1 MDGQVCLSMI
11 GSYTLYAVVR
21 NIDCFLIFIRVHV
34 FSSLSFN
41 SSIWTQSCWYCRGQT
56 SNKNECPSGAVTTYP
71 SGAPDFI
78 PVICGVRVAQSSVFC
93 VILCWSLCALF
104 VLCLLPLYWLSYFD
118 RLVLMSSLIS
128 SHVSSKY
135 TRSNSYKHADIVYNG
150 TVTSMINYTVQI
162 I

>member
-1 MDGQVCLSMI
+1 M
-11 GSYTLYAVVR
+11 
-21 NIDCFLIFIRVHV
+21 

-41 SSIWTQSCWYCRGQT
+41 SSTWTQSCWYCRGQT

-71 SGAPDFI
+71 SGAPYFI

-104 VLCLLPLYWLSYFD
+104 VLCLMPLYWLSFVLCHCIDCPLSYAIVLTVLCLMPLYWLSYFD

-128 SHVSSKY
+128 SHVFSKY

-150 TVTSMINYTVQI
+150 TVTSMINYTLQI